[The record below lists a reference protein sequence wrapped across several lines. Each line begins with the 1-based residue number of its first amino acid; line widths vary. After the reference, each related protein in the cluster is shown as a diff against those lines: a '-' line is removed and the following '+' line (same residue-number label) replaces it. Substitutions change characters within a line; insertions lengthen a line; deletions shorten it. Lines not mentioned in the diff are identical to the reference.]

1 MKDERL
7 TETEPGR
14 LFDRLVEENKDLVY
28 NLCYRIL
35 RNTEDAEDA
44 SQEVFISVYKSID
57 NFRGEADIRTW
68 LYRIALNKALDIRKS
83 KSAKKRAGIFLS
95 IFGDNKPVMRLKA
108 AYTSSPSRRVEDK
121 ERKEVLEEA
130 LNSIPEKQRTAILL
144 SKIEGMPQKEIA
156 DIMRLSEGAVESLL
170 SRAKKNLQDLLRDY
184 YVSTLG
190 ETEG

>member
-1 MKDERL
+1 
-7 TETEPGR
+7 
-14 LFDRLVEENKDLVY
+14 
-28 NLCYRIL
+28 
-35 RNTEDAEDA
+35 
-44 SQEVFISVYKSID
+44 
-57 NFRGEADIRTW
+57 
-68 LYRIALNKALDIRKS
+68 
-83 KSAKKRAGIFLS
+83 
-95 IFGDNKPVMRLKA
+95 MRLKA